1 MKDRSLRS
9 SAISVAFIAR
19 QFGVRVNSD
28 ALEEQIK
35 NRSLSS
41 TKDFEDYFFRQGVLI
56 KLRKLKISDLLEK
69 KYIFPCAGILN
80 NGRSYILIGIDA
92 REGKELAKVVVIDP
106 MDPTAK
112 PERIDLDTFTET
124 WSGQIVLVSRSSGEG
139 AKDRTFDWR
148 WFLPELYRF
157 KGIMAIAF
165 VVAIIGHAVGIA
177 PIIYIQI
184 SLDKVLGYEAMSTLY
199 VLTAGV
205 VLLLLFNGILAY
217 GRDYV
222 IEHISTA
229 IESRLMGDLFDK
241 LLELPAQT
249 FQLTTP
255 SEMEGKVL
263 SIIAVR
269 SFFSR
274 QILTNLYDA
283 TGILVFVPILFGYS
297 PILAGVVVAFSILQ
311 GLIDLAAKKRTK
323 EIGISVGK
331 ANKRRLSALRE
342 TIGGIDAVKSFSQE
356 PLQRRDWRSAAAES
370 IRSTDSMGNVTNL
383 SSSINATLMNL
394 MTIAVVFTGILLV
407 FAGNLSAGAIISCN
421 MLGAKVVAPTKK
433 IITFFADTHIITGAM
448 EQISSIWN
456 ANPERVGVGTQ
467 HVIKGNYEFRNV
479 TVRFGENEALKSINL
494 SIPGR
499 KRIAVVGASGSGKTT
514 LLRLLQGLIKPN
526 DGIMEVDGSNIASHD
541 LNHYRS
547 QVAMV
552 DLAPAFFTGTIEEN
566 IRRVRPNMSDREMEV
581 VLDVSGLGA
590 LVKTF
595 PDGLNTK
602 IDQSASNLSPAYKI
616 IIALARA
623 LATHSPLLLLD
634 KTLTSVDKGA
644 QVHLKNNL
652 GNIGSGRTVV
662 CTVYD
667 MRFIHNFDWIIVLD
681 DGHVAG
687 QGEHS
692 KLLLECAPYKALW
705 DMEKQI
711 STIVSAEQA

>member
-1 MKDRSLRS
+1 MKSRSLRS

-19 QFGVRVNSD
+19 QFGIRVNAD
-28 ALEEQIK
+28 ALETQIK
-35 NRSLSS
+35 NGSLST
-41 TKDFEDYFFRQGVLI
+41 TKDFENYFFRQGVLI
-56 KLRKLKISDLLEK
+56 KLRKMGVADLIEK
-69 KYIFPCAGILN
+69 KYIFPCAGVMAD
-80 NGRSYILIGIDA
+80 GRSYILIGVDA
-92 REGKELAKVVVIDP
+92 REGIEKAKVIAINP
-106 MDPTAK
+106 MDPTAQ
-112 PERIDLDTFTET
+112 PERIDLTVFEDS
-124 WSGQIVLVSRSSGEG
+124 WSKQVVLVSRSSGEG
-139 AKDRTFDWR
+139 AKDRTFDWK

-157 KGIMAIAF
+157 KGIMAVAF
-165 VVAIIGHAVGIA
+165 VVALIGHAVGIA

-205 VLLLLFNGILAY
+205 VLLLLFNGILHY

-229 IESRLMGDLFDK
+229 IEARLTGDLFDK
-241 LLELPAQT
+241 LLDLPAQT
-249 FQLTTP
+249 FQVTSN
-255 SEMEGKVL
+255 SEMEGKVQ
-263 SIIAVR
+263 SVIAVR

-274 QILTNLYDA
+274 QILTNLYEA

-297 PILAGVVVAFSILQ
+297 PILAGVVVLFSVIQ
-311 GLIDLAAKKRTK
+311 GLVDLAAKKRTQ

-331 ANKRRLSALRE
+331 ANKRRISALRE
-342 TIGGIDAVKSFSQE
+342 TIGGIDAVKAFSQE
-356 PLQRRDWRSAAAES
+356 PLQRRDWRSAAADS
-370 IRSTDSMGNVTNL
+370 IRSSDLMGNVTNV
-383 SSSINATLMNL
+383 SGSINATLMNL
-394 MTIAVVFTGILLV
+394 MTIAIVFTGILLV
-407 FAGNLSAGAIISCN
+407 FGGGLSAGAIISCN

-433 IITFFADTHIITGAM
+433 IITFFADTYIITGAM
-448 EQISSIWN
+448 DQISSIWN
-456 ANPERVGVGTQ
+456 ANPERVGAGTQ
-467 HVIKGNYEFRNV
+467 HVIRGDYELRDV

-514 LLRLLQGLIKPN
+514 LLRLLQGLVKPN
-526 DGIMEVDGSNIASHD
+526 DGIIEVDGANLSSLD

-552 DLAPAFFTGTIEEN
+552 DLSPAFFTGTIEEN
-566 IRRVRPNMSDREMEV
+566 IRRVRPNMSNREMEV
-581 VLDVSGLGA
+581 VLDVSGLGT

-595 PDGLNTK
+595 PDGLNTE
-602 IDQSASNLSPAYKI
+602 IDQTASSLSPAYKV

-623 LATHSPLLLLD
+623 LATQSPLLLLD

-667 MRFIHNFDWIIVLD
+667 MRFIQNFDYIIVLD
-681 DGHVAG
+681 DGKVAG
-687 QGEHS
+687 HGQHS
-692 KLLLECAPYKALW
+692 NLLVDCAPYKELW

-711 STIVSAEQA
+711 STAVSAAQA